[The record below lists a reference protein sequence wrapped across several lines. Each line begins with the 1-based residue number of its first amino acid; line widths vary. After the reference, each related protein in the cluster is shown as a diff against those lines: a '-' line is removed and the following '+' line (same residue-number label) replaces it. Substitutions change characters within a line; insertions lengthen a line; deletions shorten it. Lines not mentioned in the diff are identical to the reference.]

1 MGNEEKKKMVTITR
15 GKIFSATVL
24 ALAVTIALAVPT
36 VMAENAPNDSRIQAE
51 LTKSLS
57 NAKFKGIQA
66 SVQNGMVSLN
76 GTVNVYGVKA
86 EAEKKAHK
94 VKAVTAVR
102 DDIQVNGP
110 VVPDQVLQRKL
121 LGTIQSDRIG
131 YGTTTFNA
139 ISLSVENGVVTL
151 GGTAYGPV
159 DKESAVIDASYTA
172 GVKDVVDN
180 IQVDPVSIM
189 DDRVRIATA
198 RAVYGYPSLNK
209 YAIDPV
215 KPIRI
220 AVQNGDV
227 TLVGVVNS
235 QADKEV
241 AGLRANSVPGVFKVT
256 NELKV
261 ANQQSE
267 RN

>member
-1 MGNEEKKKMVTITR
+1 MATKKRSWVI
-15 GKIFSATVL
+15 SAIAL
-24 ALAVTIALAVPT
+24 SLAVSIAQAVPSA
-36 VMAENAPNDSRIQAE
+36 MAENAPNDSRIQAE

-57 NAKFKGIQA
+57 NTKFKNIQA
-66 SVQNGMVSLN
+66 SVQNGVVSLT
-76 GTVNVYGVKA
+76 GSVKVYAVKA
-86 EAEKKAHK
+86 DAEKKARK
-94 VKAVTAVR
+94 VKTVSAVR
-102 DDIQVNGP
+102 DDIQVAGP
-110 VVPDQVLQRKL
+110 AVPDQVLERKL
-121 LGTIQSDRIG
+121 MGKIQSDRIG

-139 ISLSVENGVVTL
+139 ISIGVENGVVTL

-159 DKESAVIDASYTA
+159 DKETALIDASYTA
-172 GVKDVVDN
+172 GVKDVVDH
-180 IQVDPVSIM
+180 IQVDPVSMM
-189 DDRVRIATA
+189 DDRIRAVTA

-220 AVQNGDV
+220 VVQNGNV
-227 TLVGVVNS
+227 TLEGVVIN
-235 QADKEV
+235 QMDKEV

-256 NELKV
+256 NDLQV